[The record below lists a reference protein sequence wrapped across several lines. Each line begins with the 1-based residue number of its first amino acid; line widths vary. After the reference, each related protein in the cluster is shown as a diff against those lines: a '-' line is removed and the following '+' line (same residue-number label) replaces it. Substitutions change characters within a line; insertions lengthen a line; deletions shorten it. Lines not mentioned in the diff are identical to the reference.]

1 MYFTA
6 GIAVLMNTHHKN
18 RLGIKDNLLPVGK
31 IGNFYIG
38 RAGGQIVV
46 AVPGPQDFCNII
58 FRTRPDI

>member
-46 AVPGPQDFCNII
+46 AVPGHFYLEFFLFQDRF
-58 FRTRPDI
+58 